1 MSKLFYLLAVIAFIV
16 LVAFIVAFMSQNPTI
31 IETHAGHGGRGHPHG
46 SGSRHYDGGR
56 GSRDWRY
63 GSGSGWWGNGWWGN
77 GWWGNTQP
85 TYFNHHKNRHNRHN
99 RHNIHHQRGGWWFF

>member
-1 MSKLFYLLAVIAFIV
+1 MSKLFYPLAVIAFI
-16 LVAFIVAFMSQNPTI
+16 AFIVLVYIRQNPTI
-31 IETHAGHGGRGHPHG
+31 IETHEGHGGRGHPHG
-46 SGSRHYDGGR
+46 RGSRHYDGSR

-63 GSGSGWWGNGWWGN
+63 GGGSGWWGN

-85 TYFNHHKNRHNRHN
+85 TYLNHHKNRHNRHN

>member
-77 GWWGNTQP
+77 TQP

>member
-1 MSKLFYLLAVIAFIV
+1 MSKLFYPLAIIAFIA

-46 SGSRHYDGGR
+46 RGSRHYYGSR

-77 GWWGNTQP
+77 TQP
-85 TYFNHHKNRHNRHN
+85 TYINRHNNLKRQEQHKNRHNR
-99 RHNIHHQRGGWWFF
+99 HHQRGGWWFF

>member
-1 MSKLFYLLAVIAFIV
+1 MSKLFYPLAIIAFIV

-46 SGSRHYDGGR
+46 RGSRHYDGSR

-77 GWWGNTQP
+77 TQP
-85 TYFNHHKNRHNRHN
+85 TYINRHNNLKRQQQHNN

>member
-77 GWWGNTQP
+77 TQP
-85 TYFNHHKNRHNRHN
+85 MYFNHHKNR
-99 RHNIHHQRGGWWFF
+99 HHQRGGWWFF